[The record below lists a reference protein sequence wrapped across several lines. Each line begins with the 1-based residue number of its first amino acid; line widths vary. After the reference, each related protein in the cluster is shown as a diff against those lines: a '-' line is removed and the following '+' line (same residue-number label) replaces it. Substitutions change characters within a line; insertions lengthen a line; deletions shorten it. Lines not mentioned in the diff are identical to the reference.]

1 MSNEP
6 MLQRF
11 AAHSPAAEPRSDAE
25 TMQAALLRMK
35 AAARQP
41 EAIERLRAELDEMRE
56 VIANVRAALLSDSD
70 PSALL
75 DDLDARTGRVMAA
88 VIGGTLPAAR
98 PAAAPPAEEP
108 EAATPAEESSRAEEL
123 SPAQNF
129 SPAEAFSPGDE
140 PPTLPSDEQ
149 TLLDALRDDPA
160 AETAQAPQAEAAP
173 QAESD
178 HVPTVSEVF
187 SQLGLPHA
195 DGPGAQSDSTPAGG
209 TTTVAMLE
217 LMVEELTA
225 AMPARPAPEEIA
237 ETTSLPEP
245 EPAEAAATPNAV
257 VSEPEPI
264 AAAEAPPSPEPVPE
278 TIAFTPDEPITM
290 TEVSAFPEPVAV
302 TEASAPQEPTSTAEQ
317 DPVLTAETAAPFE
330 SKMPEVELLA
340 SFARMETMPFL
351 PPEVGTAVIF
361 ESRVKSD
368 TTAEGLSAQQ
378 DDPPAATSVEPQPA
392 ALPEPKVIMPPVDL
406 FEPSEPETSPQPDT
420 PPEQT
425 LQASAAPAPEP
436 SAGPPP
442 PEPVAELDLHVLLF
456 ETQFEA
462 DDPAAT
468 LLEPAWPAQD
478 WPAQDWPAQDWP
490 AQDAGSAAPASA
502 PAAAA
507 QPAAQQPQ
515 DKPADPLGPLK
526 AMSDEEKI
534 ALFE

>member
-11 AAHSPAAEPRSDAE
+11 AAQSPAAEPRSDAE

-56 VIANVRAALLSDSD
+56 IIANVRAALLSDSD

-75 DDLDARTGRVMAA
+75 DDLDARTERAMAA
-88 VIGGTLPAAR
+88 VIGGMLPAAK
-98 PAAAPPAEEP
+98 PA
-108 EAATPAEESSRAEEL
+108 AATPAEELSSAEEL
-123 SPAQNF
+123 TPAQNF
-129 SPAEAFSPGDE
+129 SPAEAFSPGGE
-140 PPTLPSDEQ
+140 PPALPLDEQ
-149 TLLDALRDDPA
+149 ALLDALRDDPA
-160 AETAQAPQAEAAP
+160 AETAQAPQV
-173 QAESD
+173 ESD

-225 AMPARPAPEEIA
+225 AIHKPAVPKPAMPKVPPPDTQAAELISPPQPDAAEPDSVPAEPA
-237 ETTSLPEP
+237 TQPP
-245 EPAEAAATPNAV
+245 EPAAEAEVP
-257 VSEPEPI
+257 PDPI
-264 AAAEAPPSPEPVPE
+264 AASEAHAPPEPLSAPEAHARSEPAPPEPK
-278 TIAFTPDEPITM
+278 I
-290 TEVSAFPEPVAV
+290 
-302 TEASAPQEPTSTAEQ
+302 
-317 DPVLTAETAAPFE
+317 
-330 SKMPEVELLA
+330 PEVELLS

-378 DDPPAATSVEPQPA
+378 AEAERAAETVEPQPA
-392 ALPEPKVIMPPVDL
+392 ARPEPNVIMPPVDL
-406 FEPSEPETSPQPDT
+406 FEPTEPETSPQPDT

-425 LQASAAPAPEP
+425 LQASAAPAPET
-436 SAGPPP
+436 SAEPPP
-442 PEPVAELDLHVLLF
+442 PKPVADLDLDVLLF
-456 ETQFEA
+456 NTQFEA

-478 WPAQDWPAQDWP
+478 WPAQDV
-490 AQDAGSAAPASA
+490 GSAAPASA

-507 QPAAQQPQ
+507 QPAAKQPQ
-515 DKPADPLGPLK
+515 DADPLAPLK

>member
-1 MSNEP
+1 METSHSGLRMSNEP
-6 MLQRF
+6 MLQRVT
-11 AAHSPAAEPRSDAE
+11 AQSPAAEPRSDAE
-25 TMQAALLRMK
+25 KMQAALLRMK

-75 DDLDARTGRVMAA
+75 DDLDARTERAMAA

-98 PAAAPPAEEP
+98 PAAARPVEEP
-108 EAATPAEESSRAEEL
+108 AAATPAEESSRAEEL

-140 PPTLPSDEQ
+140 PPALPLDEQ
-149 TLLDALRDDPA
+149 ALLDALRDDPA
-160 AETAQAPQAEAAP
+160 AETAQAPPQAETAP

-178 HVPTVSEVF
+178 RVPTVSEVF

-195 DGPGAQSDSTPAGG
+195 DGPGAQSDSTSAGG

-245 EPAEAAATPNAV
+245 EP
-257 VSEPEPI
+257 
-264 AAAEAPPSPEPVPE
+264 VPE

-290 TEVSAFPEPVAV
+290 TEVSASPEPVAV

-317 DPVLTAETAAPFE
+317 EPVSTAETAAPFE
-330 SKMPEVELLA
+330 SKMPEVELLS

-368 TTAEGLSAQQ
+368 TTAEGLSAQH

-425 LQASAAPAPEP
+425 LQASAAPPAPEP

-478 WPAQDWPAQDWP
+478 WPAQDV
-490 AQDAGSAAPASA
+490 GFAASSA
-502 PAAAA
+502 PAARSAGRAAAAGQAGRSARAA
-507 QPAAQQPQ
+507 Q
-515 DKPADPLGPLK
+515 G
-526 AMSDEEKI
+526 DERRR
-534 ALFE
+534 AHRAV

>member
-1 MSNEP
+1 
-6 MLQRF
+6 
-11 AAHSPAAEPRSDAE
+11 
-25 TMQAALLRMK
+25 
-35 AAARQP
+35 
-41 EAIERLRAELDEMRE
+41 
-56 VIANVRAALLSDSD
+56 
-70 PSALL
+70 
-75 DDLDARTGRVMAA
+75 
-88 VIGGTLPAAR
+88 
-98 PAAAPPAEEP
+98 
-108 EAATPAEESSRAEEL
+108 
-123 SPAQNF
+123 
-129 SPAEAFSPGDE
+129 
-140 PPTLPSDEQ
+140 
-149 TLLDALRDDPA
+149 
-160 AETAQAPQAEAAP
+160 
-173 QAESD
+173 
-178 HVPTVSEVF
+178 
-187 SQLGLPHA
+187 
-195 DGPGAQSDSTPAGG
+195 
-209 TTTVAMLE
+209 MLE

-225 AMPARPAPEEIA
+225 AMPARPAPEEIV
-237 ETTSLPEP
+237 ETTSLPDP

-257 VSEPEPI
+257 VTEPEPI
-264 AAAEAPPSPEPVPE
+264 PAEAPASPEPVPE
-278 TIAFTPDEPITM
+278 TNAFTPDEPITV
-290 TEVSAFPEPVAV
+290 TEVSASPEPVAV
-302 TEASAPQEPTSTAEQ
+302 TASAPQESTSTAEQ
-317 DPVLTAETAAPFE
+317 EPVSTAETAATFE
-330 SKMPEVELLA
+330 SKIPEVELLS

-378 DDPPAATSVEPQPA
+378 AGARPAAETVEPQPA
-392 ALPEPKVIMPPVDL
+392 ALPEPNVIMPPVDL
-406 FEPSEPETSPQPDT
+406 SEPSERETSPQPDT

-425 LQASAAPAPEP
+425 LQASAAPAPET

-478 WPAQDWPAQDWP
+478 WPAQD
-490 AQDAGSAAPASA
+490 AAPARA